1 MQFIKSFKFVCLMLL
16 TTVITLNGCSFNN
29 TYINREEDKKDGEKV
44 TNKLFELIKAKKYND
59 TFKLYSNQFWAVTT
73 KDKLLELYT
82 ATENKLGDLDSTTVN
97 KWETRRVVGTNP
109 SAEYVFAY
117 NTKHSKYKAVESIRL
132 VKEKDGS
139 IKILAYNINSDGFFK

>member
-1 MQFIKSFKFVCLMLL
+1 MQFIKSSKFICFTLL
-16 TTVITLNGCSFNN
+16 ITTVVLNGCSFNN

-44 TNKLFELIKAKKYND
+44 TNKFFELIKAKKYND
-59 TFKLYSNQFWAVTT
+59 TFKLYSSQFWTVTS
-73 KDKLLELYT
+73 KDKLLEMYT
-82 ATENKLGDLDSTTVN
+82 ATENKLGDLDSTTVS

-132 VKEKDGS
+132 AKEKDGS